1 MSDKNRTPPDTPE
14 QGPPLSE
21 MERKEVGAALRDA
34 VLPSTIPNLVDGV
47 MQELEAE
54 GASASVGSLLRRA
67 QEDIVVPDI
76 ASAVLHDLGLVDS
89 LEGVGTLMRDP
100 EGASRADEIGR
111 DVVESV
117 APEAETLEVSVAL
130 TETLASELR
139 ETIDG
144 DVIAALSLQDSS
156 FEVGTLLRELVADG
170 QAPDLVD
177 DVMGALGLEEGLS
190 LGELL
195 GPDLQPD
202 LWSSIETQIAGAD
215 EVSQVSDVDAEE
227 SPPALVSLSEER
239 ESRRRWVA
247 PGAVWAAAAAALI
260 FVFFGSS
267 GTSTDGESAEMGTP
281 PIELASADSVGEENA
296 TAEGSESNENEFAAS
311 DSMSSSEP
319 ELGQNGVVIEELGS
333 ESNAFVQV
341 LQFEEDAPPI
351 IFITELDDSDSD
363 ESSG

>member
-1 MSDKNRTPPDTPE
+1 
-14 QGPPLSE
+14 
-21 MERKEVGAALRDA
+21 
-34 VLPSTIPNLVDGV
+34 
-47 MQELEAE
+47 
-54 GASASVGSLLRRA
+54 
-67 QEDIVVPDI
+67 
-76 ASAVLHDLGLVDS
+76 
-89 LEGVGTLMRDP
+89 
-100 EGASRADEIGR
+100 
-111 DVVESV
+111 V

-130 TETLASELR
+130 SETLSSELR

-156 FEVGTLLRELVADG
+156 FEVGTLLRELVADS
-170 QAPDLVD
+170 QAPDLAD

-195 GPDLQPD
+195 GPEVQPD
-202 LWSSIETQIAGAD
+202 LWSSIETEIAGAD
-215 EVSQVSDVDAEE
+215 EATQSSDVGEQE
-227 SPPALVSLSEER
+227 TTPALVSLGEER
-239 ESRRRWVA
+239 ERRRRWAA

-267 GTSTDGESAEMGTP
+267 GISTDGESAEMGVAP
-281 PIELASADSVGEENA
+281 VELAIAAGVDEENA
-296 TAEGSESNENEFAAS
+296 TTEGSESNENEFAAS
-311 DSMSSSEP
+311 DRLSSSEP
-319 ELGQNGVVIEELGS
+319 ELGPNGVVIEELGS